1 MNIEELQAFLTVAE
15 QGSFTRASE
24 SLFLTQPA
32 VSKRI
37 AALEQELNARF
48 FDRIGHRIELTEAG
62 RALQL
67 HASLILNAI
76 EDSRRAIANLGGE
89 IGGRLSLATSHHIG
103 LHRLPP
109 VLRSYTRAH
118 PDVQLDLRFMDS
130 EAACRAVEHG
140 ELELAIVTLPDP
152 RHSTL
157 ELLPLWEDTLH
168 LVTATDHPLS
178 RKKQI
183 TLAQLCQHP
192 AILPAHG
199 TFTRELIEQKLGAQA
214 RNLHVVLETNYLET
228 IKMMV
233 SIGLGWSF
241 LPETMLDRSL
251 HVRRNKE
258 FAVKRTL
265 GVVRHPQRTLS
276 NAARALIEACA
287 TST

>member
-1 MNIEELQAFLTVAE
+1 MNIDELQAFLAVAN
-15 QGSFTRASE
+15 QGSFSRAAE
-24 SLFLTQPA
+24 TLFITQPA

-37 AALEQELNARF
+37 AALEQALNARL

-62 RALQL
+62 RALQQ
-67 HASLILNAI
+67 HAGHILSAI
-76 EDSRRAIANLGGE
+76 EDSRRAIANLGGK
-89 IGGRLSLATSHHIG
+89 IGGRLSLATSHHVG

-109 VLRSYTRAH
+109 VLRSFTRAY
-118 PDVQLDLRFMDS
+118 PEVQLDLKFMDS

-157 ELLPLWEDTLH
+157 ELLPLWEDTLS
-168 LVTATDHPLS
+168 LVTATDHPLR

-183 TLAQLCQHP
+183 TLAELCQYP

-199 TFTRELIEQKLGAQA
+199 TFTRELIEQRFAAQA
-214 RNLHVVLETNYLET
+214 RSLHVVLETNYLET

-251 HVRRNKE
+251 HVQRSSE
-258 FAVKRTL
+258 FAIKRIL

-276 NAARALIEACA
+276 NAARALIDAC
-287 TST
+287 TL